1 MKTHMTA
8 RRTVLKPLAA
18 LALLPLAACA
28 AGVKMKKT
36 IALNLI
42 IRNYTDRDIFA
53 INLNGR
59 YDEGA
64 PPYNSGTSVYVDATF
79 DLGGPQTLK
88 WRDSGTG
95 ATTTAKNPLYI
106 REEDMPKGVRYLCIH
121 IYPDEMAELTFTVG
135 RPVPT
140 ARGAIILKE
149 TGNE

>member
-1 MKTHMTA
+1 
-8 RRTVLKPLAA
+8 
-18 LALLPLAACA
+18 
-28 AGVKMKKT
+28 MKKT

-42 IRNYTDRDIFA
+42 IRNYTDRSIF
-53 INLNGR
+53 NLSLNGR
-59 YDEGA
+59 GGEGA
-64 PPYNSGTSVYVDATF
+64 SPYNSGTSVYADFTF
-79 DLGGPQTLK
+79 DLGGPQTLT
-88 WRDSGTG
+88 WTLDGPRGMARNG
-95 ATTTAKNPLYI
+95 EVVTAKNPLYI